1 MCKNGHLKKKM
12 RIKFAQTTEDFAAIE
27 VLARRIVPDFYA
39 PFFERVV
46 AEQLVISGH
55 TAVALHA
62 QAAGGYR
69 HYLIESGGEPVG
81 YFALHGGGYEPAGA
95 NGAGGDGVRLQLS
108 HFYVLAEFR
117 GRGLGQLAMAFIDQ
131 EMKDMGAVAIE
142 LFVLRKNAGAVAFYQ
157 RHGFV
162 VAAEVLTRLGEGA
175 VLEDYVMRKEI
186 ER

>member
-1 MCKNGHLKKKM
+1 MYKNCHLIKKM
-12 RIKFAQTTEDFAAIE
+12 TIKFAQTTEDFAVIE

-39 PFFERVV
+39 PFFERAV
-46 AEQLVISGH
+46 AEHLVISGH

-81 YFALHGGGYEPAGA
+81 YFALHGGGHEPAVA
-95 NGAGGDGVRLQLS
+95 NGAGEDRVTLQLS

-117 GRGLGQLAMAFIDQ
+117 SRGLGRLALAFIDR
-131 EMKDMGAVAIE
+131 EMKDMGAGAIE
-142 LFVLRKNAGAVAFYQ
+142 LFVLRRNAGAVAFYQ
-157 RHGFV
+157 RHGFAV
-162 VAAEVLTRLGEGA
+162 REEVLTRLGEGA